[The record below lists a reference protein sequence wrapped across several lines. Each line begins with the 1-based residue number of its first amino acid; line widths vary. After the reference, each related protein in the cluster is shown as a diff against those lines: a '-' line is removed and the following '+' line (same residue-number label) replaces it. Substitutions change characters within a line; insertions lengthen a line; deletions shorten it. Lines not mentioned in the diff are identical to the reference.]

1 MFGSKPSFQ
10 FQISDS
16 KDLGVAMEAKLDSR
30 TAALES
36 SMSQILELL
45 KQHNAAQIAGSSGN
59 GGTTSVPSEE
69 EAFGFN

>member
-1 MFGSKPSFQ
+1 
-10 FQISDS
+10 
-16 KDLGVAMEAKLDSR
+16 MEAKLDSR